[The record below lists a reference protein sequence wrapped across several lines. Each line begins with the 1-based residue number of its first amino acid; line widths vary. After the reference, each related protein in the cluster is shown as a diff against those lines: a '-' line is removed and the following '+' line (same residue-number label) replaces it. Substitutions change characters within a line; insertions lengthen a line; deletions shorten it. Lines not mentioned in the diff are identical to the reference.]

1 MFATGHRVFFC
12 IEGDLRWLGM
22 YESLLGAM
30 VNASLR
36 SSCCFRTWDTEETAC
51 LVLHLMKKLQ
61 NCPPPGISTG
71 GLRPPPQSKRQRA
84 SEADSVFARQLMC
97 VPSVSEGIATKL
109 VQHFGD
115 LESLQAALRDVR
127 GFPRIQ
133 IGNKTFLGKARIAM
147 LAKHLV
153 NSVATK

>member
-1 MFATGHRVFFC
+1 M
-12 IEGDLRWLGM
+12 
-22 YESLLGAM
+22 
-30 VNASLR
+30 
-36 SSCCFRTWDTEETAC
+36 
-51 LVLHLMKKLQ
+51 
-61 NCPPPGISTG
+61 
-71 GLRPPPQSKRQRA
+71 
-84 SEADSVFARQLMC
+84 FARQLMC

-115 LESLQAALRDVR
+115 LESLQAALCDVR

-153 NSVATK
+153 NSVAAK